1 MDPALGYAGEFH
13 IPPILD
19 LIAIILFAITGA
31 LSAAKRGYDWIG
43 AVSIAL
49 VTGCGGGLIRDVL
62 LNVRPVFLEHEAYIG
77 AVLVAVLLSIWLFP
91 LTSRM
96 RWVFLVAD
104 ALGLAMYAVI
114 GTQKSLNS
122 ELGAFAAI
130 LIGTLNAIGGG
141 LIRDVLTR
149 EEASVLKPGQW
160 YAGIAL
166 GASVLFCVL
175 SRVLHVPP
183 AVAGTLVVLVAF
195 TARILAYRYD
205 LQTRA
210 LRPVGFDPHHS

>member
-1 MDPALGYAGEFH
+1 
-13 IPPILD
+13 
-19 LIAIILFAITGA
+19 
-31 LSAAKRGYDWIG
+31 
-43 AVSIAL
+43 
-49 VTGCGGGLIRDVL
+49 
-62 LNVRPVFLEHEAYIG
+62 
-77 AVLVAVLLSIWLFP
+77 
-91 LTSRM
+91 M

-122 ELGAFAAI
+122 GLGALAAI

-141 LIRDVLTR
+141 LIRDILTR
-149 EEASVLKPGQW
+149 EEASLLKPGQW

-166 GASVLFCVL
+166 GASVLFFML
-175 SRVLHVPP
+175 SRLLRVPP
-183 AVAGTLVVLVAF
+183 AVAGTLVVCGAF

>member
-1 MDPALGYAGEFH
+1 MDPALRYAAEFH
-13 IPPILD
+13 IPPVLD

-43 AVSIAL
+43 TMAIAL
-49 VTGCGGGLIRDVL
+49 VTGCGGGLIRDIL
-62 LNVRPVFLEHEAYIG
+62 LNVRPVFLEHGAYIW
-77 AVLVAVLLSIWLFP
+77 AVFAAVLLSIYLFP
-91 LTSRM
+91 IVSRM
-96 RWVFLVAD
+96 RWIFLVAD

-114 GTQKSLNS
+114 GTQESINNG
-122 ELGAFAAI
+122 LGISAAI

-149 EEASVLKPGQW
+149 EEASLLKPGQW
-160 YAGIAL
+160 YAGIAF
-166 GASVLFCVL
+166 GGSALFCLL
-175 SRVLHVPP
+175 SRLLRVAP

-205 LQTRA
+205 LRTRA
-210 LRPVGFDPHHS
+210 VRPVGVDTHHS

>member
-43 AVSIAL
+43 AMSIAL
-49 VTGCGGGLIRDVL
+49 ATGCGGGLIRDIL
-62 LNVRPVFLEHEAYIG
+62 LNVRPVFLEHGAYLW
-77 AVLVAVLLSIWLFP
+77 AVFAAVIVSIYSFP
-91 LTSRM
+91 LVSRM
-96 RWVFLVAD
+96 RWLFLVAD

-114 GTQKSLNS
+114 GTQKSLNNGLDVS
-122 ELGAFAAI
+122 AAV

-149 EEASVLKPGQW
+149 EEASLLKPGQW

-166 GASVLFCVL
+166 AGSALFCLL
-175 SRVLHVPP
+175 SRLWHVPP

-195 TARILAYRYD
+195 TARLLAHRYD

-210 LRPVGFDPHHS
+210 VRPMGSDTRHS

>member
-1 MDPALGYAGEFH
+1 M
-13 IPPILD
+13 
-19 LIAIILFAITGA
+19 
-31 LSAAKRGYDWIG
+31 
-43 AVSIAL
+43 SIAL
-49 VTGCGGGLIRDVL
+49 VTGCGGGLIRDLL
-62 LNVRPVFLEHEAYIG
+62 LNVRPVFLEHQAYIG
-77 AVLVAVLLSIWLFP
+77 AIFAALLLSICLFP

-122 ELGAFAAI
+122 ELGIFAAI
-130 LIGTLNAIGGG
+130 LVGTLNAIGGG

-149 EEASVLKPGQW
+149 EEASLLKPGQW
-160 YAGIAL
+160 YAGIAF
-166 GASVLFCVL
+166 GASVLFCIL
-175 SRVLHVPP
+175 SRLLHVPP
-183 AVAGTLVVLVAF
+183 AVAGTLVVFVAF

>member
-1 MDPALGYAGEFH
+1 MSSALRYAAEFQ
-13 IPPILD
+13 IPPILEFS
-19 LIAIILFAITGA
+19 AIILFAITGA
-31 LSAAKRGYDWIG
+31 LSAARRGYDWIG
-43 AVSIAL
+43 TMSIAL
-49 VTGCGGGLIRDVL
+49 VTGCGGGLIRDLL

-77 AVLVAVLLSIWLFP
+77 AIFAALLLSICLFP
-91 LTSRM
+91 LTSRL
-96 RWVFLVAD
+96 RWAFLVAD

-114 GTQKSLNS
+114 GTQKSLNGG
-122 ELGAFAAI
+122 LGIFAAI
-130 LIGTLNAIGGG
+130 LVGTLNAIGGG

-149 EEASVLKPGQW
+149 EEASLLKPGQW
-160 YAGIAL
+160 YAGIAF
-166 GASVLFCVL
+166 GASVLFCFL
-175 SRVLHVPP
+175 SRLLHVSP

>member
-1 MDPALGYAGEFH
+1 MSPGLRYAAEFQ
-13 IPPILD
+13 IPPLLEFTAIL
-19 LIAIILFAITGA
+19 LFAITGA
-31 LSAAKRGYDWIG
+31 LSAARRGYDWIG
-43 AVSIAL
+43 AMSIAL
-49 VTGCGGGLIRDVL
+49 VTGCGGGLMRDIL
-62 LNVRPVFLEHEAYIG
+62 LNDRPVFLEHEAYIG

>member
-1 MDPALGYAGEFH
+1 MDLGLRYAAEFQ
-13 IPPILD
+13 IPPILEFS
-19 LIAIILFAITGA
+19 AIILFAITGA
-31 LSAAKRGYDWIG
+31 LSAARRGYDWIG
-43 AVSIAL
+43 TMSIAL
-49 VTGCGGGLIRDVL
+49 VTGCGGGLIRDLL

-77 AVLVAVLLSIWLFP
+77 AIFAALLLSICLFP
-91 LTSRM
+91 LTSRL

-122 ELGAFAAI
+122 ELGIFAAI
-130 LIGTLNAIGGG
+130 LVGTLNAIGGG

-149 EEASVLKPGQW
+149 EEASLLKPGQW
-160 YAGIAL
+160 YAGIAF
-166 GASVLFCVL
+166 GASVLFCIL
-175 SRVLHVPP
+175 SRLLHVPP

>member
-1 MDPALGYAGEFH
+1 MDSALRSAAEFQ

-43 AVSIAL
+43 TMSIAL
-49 VTGCGGGLIRDVL
+49 VTGCGGGLIRDIL
-62 LNVRPVFLEHEAYIG
+62 LNVRPVFLEHGVYLW
-77 AVLVAVLLSIWLFP
+77 AVFAAVFLSIYLFP
-91 LTSRM
+91 LISRL
-96 RWVFLVAD
+96 RWIFLVAD

-114 GTQKSLNS
+114 GTQKSLNNGLEIS
-122 ELGAFAAI
+122 AAI

-149 EEASVLKPGQW
+149 EEASLLKPGQW
-160 YAGIAL
+160 YAGIAF
-166 GASVLFCVL
+166 GGSALFCLL
-175 SRVLHVPP
+175 SRLLHVPP
-183 AVAGTLVVLVAF
+183 AVAGTFVVLVAF
-195 TARILAYRYD
+195 TARIVAHRYD

-210 LRPVGFDPHHS
+210 VRPMGFDTRQS